1 MREEWDGT
9 FNPDQTLNFNRVNR
23 RFRLILPVPGFVY
36 FKTWSVFFFPSIFY
50 CFLRNILIVVAVFL
64 Y

>member
-1 MREEWDGT
+1 MKEGWGGS
-9 FNPDQTLNFNRVNR
+9 FYPDQTLNFNCANR

-36 FKTWSVFFFPSIFY
+36 FKTKCFFFPSIFY
-50 CFLRNILIVVAVFL
+50 CFLQNILIVVVVFL